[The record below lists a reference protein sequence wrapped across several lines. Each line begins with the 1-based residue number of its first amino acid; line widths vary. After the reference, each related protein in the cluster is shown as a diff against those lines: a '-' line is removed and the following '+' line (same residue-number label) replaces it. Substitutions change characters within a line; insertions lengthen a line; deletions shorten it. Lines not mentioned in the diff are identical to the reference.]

1 MRVRADQKF
10 RTYVNGALLR
20 ASEGSVWEGA
30 AARAML
36 ATRCP
41 VTVLEADPEPEDV
54 SEVEA
59 PEVDE
64 DPQEEPSDEPTEE
77 SEGVPDGNVSDILDW
92 VGDDKDRAREA
103 LDVERGKERPRAS
116 LVKQLNTI
124 AE

>member
-10 RTYVNGALLR
+10 RTYVNGTLLR

-41 VTVLEADPEPEDV
+41 VTVLEDDPAEPEEDPE
-54 SEVEA
+54 A
-59 PEVDE
+59 TT
-64 DPQEEPSDEPTEE
+64 EEPTATAEETDESEE
-77 SEGVPDGNVSDILDW
+77 AEGVPDGNVSDILEW

-103 LDVERGKERPRAS
+103 LDSERGKERPRAS
-116 LVKQLNTI
+116 LVKQLTAI